1 MSAPYT
7 VLVTGVAQGI
17 GRAIAGRLVA
27 DGHAVLGLDIEDAPP
42 PGLAAFECVDITD
55 AAAARRALERLATA
69 HRITRLVNN
78 VGSSRRE
85 WMHEATG
92 ETQRWLDRLNLGS
105 ALLCLQAVLPGMRA
119 AGGGRVVNVTSR
131 AVYGRE
137 TRSAY
142 AATKAALA
150 SLTRS
155 WARELA
161 PDNIAVNAVGPGM
174 IDTDLFRRNNPPD
187 KPDVIRLREGV
198 PMRRLGLPEE
208 VAQAVAF
215 FLEERT
221 GYVTGQM
228 LFVCGGLSLGAL
240 PPAGN
245 RPPAPEQGRARSG
258 SGD

>member
-1 MSAPYT
+1 MSAMPEPYT
-7 VLVTGVAQGI
+7 VLVTGVASGI
-17 GRAIAGRLVA
+17 GRAIAERLVA
-27 DGHAVLGLDIEDAPP
+27 DGHAVLGVDIEPAPP
-42 PGLAAFECVDITD
+42 PGLAAFERADMAD
-55 AAAARRALERLATA
+55 PAAARIVLERLCGAF
-69 HRITRLVNN
+69 RVTRLVNN

-92 ETQRWLDRLNLGS
+92 ETQRWLDRLNVAS

-150 SLTRS
+150 AVTRS

-161 PDNIAVNAVGPGM
+161 RDNIAVNAVGPGM
-174 IDTDLFRRNNPPD
+174 IDTELFRRNNPPD
-187 KPDVIRLREGV
+187 KPDVIRLRAGV
-198 PMRRLGLPEE
+198 PMRRLGRPEE
-208 VAQAVAF
+208 IAQAVAF

-245 RPPAPEQGRARSG
+245 APSAPEQGGADG
-258 SGD
+258 G